1 MKQSLY
7 LETSVIGAYLDN
19 GEPFRRDLTIRWWEH
34 ELPEYRAVVSRL
46 VARELERVPEPHRT
60 GYLKLVQPLEEVE
73 LAEEA
78 AILAEGYIARGI
90 FHRKYIADA
99 LHVAVASFHKID
111 YLVTWNFGHLAN
123 VRRQARIR
131 LFNTAAGFF
140 VPMIVTPEFLVSEAT
155 EKTVSGDE

>member
-1 MKQSLY
+1 MP
-7 LETSVIGAYLDN
+7 D
-19 GEPFRRDLTIRWWEH
+19 
-34 ELPEYRAVVSRL
+34 YRAVVSPLVSSELSRL
-46 VARELERVPEPHRT
+46 KEPHRT
-60 GYLKLVQPLEEVE
+60 SYLKLISNLEQVD
-73 LAEEA
+73 LTEEA

-99 LHVAVASFHKID
+99 LHVAIASFHKID

-131 LFNTAAGFF
+131 LFNTAAGFY

-155 EKTVSGDE
+155 EVVS

>member
-1 MKQSLY
+1 MP
-7 LETSVIGAYLDN
+7 D
-19 GEPFRRDLTIRWWEH
+19 
-34 ELPEYRAVVSRL
+34 YRAVVSPLVSSELARL
-46 VARELERVPEPHRT
+46 KEPHRT
-60 GYLKLVQPLEEVE
+60 SYLKLISNLEQVD
-73 LAEEA
+73 LTEEA

-99 LHVAVASFHKID
+99 LHVAIASFHKID

-131 LFNTAAGFF
+131 LFNTAAGFY

-155 EKTVSGDE
+155 EQVN

>member
-1 MKQSLY
+1 MKSSLY
-7 LETSVIGAYLDN
+7 LETSVVGAYLDN

-34 ELPEYRAVVSRL
+34 ELAEYDACSSLL
-46 VARELERVPEPHRT
+46 VRRELEQLAEPHRT
-60 GYLKLVQPLEEVE
+60 GYLKLIAPLRELE

-90 FHRKYIADA
+90 FHRKFMADA
-99 LHVAVASFHKID
+99 LHVAIASVHKID

-123 VRRQARIR
+123 VRKQGRIR

-140 VPMIVTPEFLVSEAT
+140 SPVIVTPEFLVHS
-155 EKTVSGDE
+155 

>member
-7 LETSVIGAYLDN
+7 LETSVVGAYLDN
-19 GEPFRRDLTIRWWEH
+19 GEPFRRDLTIRWWER
-34 ELPEYRAVVSRL
+34 EMSEYRAVVSPL

-60 GYLKLVQPLEEVE
+60 SYLKLIEPLELVE
-73 LAEEA
+73 LSDEA
-78 AILAEGYIARGI
+78 TILAEGYVSRGI
-90 FHRKYIADA
+90 FHRKYIGDA
-99 LHVAVASFHKID
+99 LHAAIASVHKID

-140 VPMIVTPEFLVSEAT
+140 SPVIVTPEFLVSELT
-155 EKTVSGDE
+155 EKSDK